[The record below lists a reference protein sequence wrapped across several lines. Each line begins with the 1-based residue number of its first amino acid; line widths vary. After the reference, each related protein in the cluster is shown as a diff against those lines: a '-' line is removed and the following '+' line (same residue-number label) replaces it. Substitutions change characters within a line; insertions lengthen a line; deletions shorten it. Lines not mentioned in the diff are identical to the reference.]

1 MSRSG
6 TVRANG
12 QELYYEVHGE
22 GQPLILVMGLGYDS
36 TLWTLAQVPDCLR
49 SFRSS
54 SSTTAML
61 AAARKPP
68 ARTRSRT
75 WPTTRPR

>member
-22 GQPLILVMGLGYDS
+22 GQPLILDRIRLHPLDARAGSCTVSG
-36 TLWTLAQVPDCLR
+36 
-49 SFRSS
+49 FRSS

-68 ARTRSRT
+68 ARTQSRT